1 MYKKGDRI
9 KFLNEIGGG
18 VVVRMIDTR
27 MVLVAIEDG
36 FEIPVLASEIVHAEP
51 QKENEVSQPK
61 AQSPSFQVNLPDSEE
76 DPRKGKLRRF
86 AKNPEAEGIYLAFV
100 PHEQQWILTG
110 MLDVVLV
117 NHSPAELLYSFSIQG
132 DNEFINMDYGQLGPY
147 NKVSIETIGREQLN
161 HWCRGVVQALLVFD
175 RSRDMYIPMHAP
187 FDIKPGR
194 FYKEGSYIMFG
205 ILGEKALHLN
215 LQSLG
220 SLLATN
226 NLPHEIKFDREAE
239 PVRKH
244 RKEPSLID
252 KHRTTRGEAV
262 VDLHIGEL
270 LDNIAGLSSKD
281 MFHVQLDYFRK
292 TLDSAIEQEYDKVTY
307 IHGVGNGVLKQA
319 IINALDAYEGT
330 ASRMASVSKFGVG
343 AIEVLIKDKD

>member
-1 MYKKGDRI
+1 MYRQGDRI
-9 KFLNEIGGG
+9 KFLNEKGGG
-18 VVVRMIDTR
+18 IVVRMIDTR

-36 FEIPVLASEIVHAEP
+36 FEIPVLASEIVPAEP
-51 QKENEVSQPK
+51 QNETAASQPK
-61 AQSPSFQVNLPDSEE
+61 SQSPAFLAGVPDNEE

-86 AKNPEAEGIYLAFV
+86 AKNPEAEGVYLAFV
-100 PHEQQWILTG
+100 PHDQQWILTG
-110 MLDVVLV
+110 LLDVVLV
-117 NHSPAELLYSFSIQG
+117 NHSPAELLYSFSIQS
-132 DNEFINMDYGQLGPY
+132 DKEFINMDYGQLSPY
-147 NKVSIETIGREQLN
+147 NKISVETINREELN
-161 HWCRGVVQALLVFD
+161 SWCRGVVQALLVFD
-175 RSRDMYIPMHAP
+175 RSKEMYIPMHAP

-194 FYKEGSYIMFG
+194 FYKEGSYLMFG
-205 ILGEKALHLN
+205 VLGEKALHLN

-252 KHRTTRGEAV
+252 KHRTARGEAV

-292 TLDSAIEQEYDKVTY
+292 TLDSAIEHEYEKVTF

-319 IINALDAYEGT
+319 IINALEAYEGT
-330 ASRMASVSKFGVG
+330 ANRMASLSKFGVG
-343 AIEVLIKDKD
+343 AIEVLVKDRD